1 MNEIK
6 NSINKD
12 IPDILKNYKNIAIV
26 GLSDKPDR
34 TSYRVGA
41 YIKKAG
47 YHIIPVNPNYESVMD
62 LKCYNTLEEIP
73 EPVDIVNIFRK
84 SEDVLP
90 VVQDAIKINA
100 KVVWMQ
106 LGIVNEEAAKLAL
119 DAGLQVIMNRC
130 IKIEHSML

>member
-1 MNEIK
+1 MNDLQNAINQNIPEILR
-6 NSINKD
+6 NSKT
-12 IPDILKNYKNIAIV
+12 IAIV
-26 GLSDKPDR
+26 GLSNKPDR

-41 YIKKAG
+41 YIKQAG
-47 YHIIPVNPNYESVMD
+47 YHIIPVNPNYDTVME
-62 LKCYNTLEEIP
+62 LKCHSNLTEIP

-90 VVQDAIKINA
+90 VVKEAIKIKA

-106 LGIVNEEAAKLAL
+106 LGIENEEAAQLAL
-119 DAGLQVIMNRC
+119 DAGLKVIMNRC

>member
-84 SEDVLP
+84 SEDVLS